1 MIAALAGTLAEKS
14 PERLVIDVGGV
25 GYAVHVSL
33 QTFTDLPPAG
43 VPVRLLIHTEVR
55 EDAIELIGFLSERER
70 ALFHLLRKVKGLGP
84 RTALVVLSGMPLAD
98 LASTIAAGDAARLQ
112 TIAGVGRKYAERI
125 VVECREPAAAL
136 AAGPASRP
144 RAQTDG
150 VVDEAVSALVNLGY
164 KRPEAERAV
173 EKVNRAGA
181 ALEEVIRGALQG
193 LSA

>member
-1 MIAALAGTLAEKS
+1 LIAALAGTLAEKS

-55 EDAIELIGFLSERER
+55 EDAIELIGFLSDRER

-112 TIAGVGRKYAERI
+112 TIAGVGKKYAERI

-136 AAGPASRP
+136 AASAAARP

>member
-55 EDAIELIGFLSERER
+55 EDAIELIGFLSDRER

-112 TIAGVGRKYAERI
+112 TIAGVGKKYAERI

-136 AAGPASRP
+136 AASAAARP

-164 KRPEAERAV
+164 KPEEAERAV
-173 EKVNRAGA
+173 KNAEQAGA
-181 ALEEVIRGALQG
+181 ATLPELIREVAG
-193 LSA
+193 